1 MSLLKKKGVQDDY
14 LLNIQTYKKLMAVC
28 HYNLAATWAAEFPD
42 LLTQEKE
49 NLLKDSTKVLILL
62 ITLLIVQSEGKLED
76 TGSMHS
82 LESLS
87 KITWDH
93 PSREAF

>member
-1 MSLLKKKGVQDDY
+1 MISAKHTNLQRADGSLSLLK
-14 LLNIQTYKKLMAVC
+14 LNDMLEFKD
-28 HYNLAATWAAEFPD
+28 NLAATWAVEFPD

-49 NLLKDSTKVLILL
+49 NPLKDTTKVLILL

-76 TGSMHS
+76 RGSMHS

-87 KITWDH
+87 KIT
-93 PSREAF
+93 

>member
-1 MSLLKKKGVQDDY
+1 MISAKHTNLQRADGSLSLLK
-14 LLNIQTYKKLMAVC
+14 LNDMLEFKD
-28 HYNLAATWAAEFPD
+28 NLAATWAAEVPD
-42 LLTQEKE
+42 LLTQKKE
-49 NLLKDSTKVLILL
+49 NLLKDSTKVLI
-62 ITLLIVQSEGKLED
+62 LLIVQSEGKLED

>member
-1 MSLLKKKGVQDDY
+1 MADHMLDLKD
-14 LLNIQTYKKLMAVC
+14 
-28 HYNLAATWAAEFPD
+28 NLTTTLTVEFPN

-76 TGSMHS
+76 RGSMHS
-82 LESLS
+82 LE
-87 KITWDH
+87 IGRAH
-93 PSREAF
+93 V